1 MSRAASSV
9 ADVARAVGGAFLWG
23 IGCIGWEFVVD
34 KAVWYESLTVTEA
47 DVIDDMILVD
57 RPPVST
63 RIVNPRDLPPTV
75 RKRVE
80 SSVVR
85 SEVHPVPGGAARF
98 VGRRIPGRDGVT
110 WWVRLEPGTRDTTST
125 RAGIAERVNGFRAAY
140 SA

>member
-1 MSRAASSV
+1 
-9 ADVARAVGGAFLWG
+9 
-23 IGCIGWEFVVD
+23 
-34 KAVWYESLTVTEA
+34 
-47 DVIDDMILVD
+47 MILVD

-63 RIVNPRDLPPTV
+63 RIVNPRDLPPIV

-110 WWVRLEPGTRDTTST
+110 WWVRLEPGTRDTTAT
-125 RAGIAERVNGFRAAY
+125 RAGIAERVNGLRAAY